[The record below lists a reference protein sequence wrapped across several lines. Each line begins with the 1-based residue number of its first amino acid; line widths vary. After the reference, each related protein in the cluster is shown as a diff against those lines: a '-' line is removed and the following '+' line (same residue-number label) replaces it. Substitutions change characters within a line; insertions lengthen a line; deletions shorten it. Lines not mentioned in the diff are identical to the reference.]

1 MFYLNASKT
10 LIKTGKTRKAI
21 YIKRNIGYQSH
32 KAHEPC
38 YFVICDLSGSTF
50 STICHKWHFFFWG
63 GGGGIIDHK
72 MCVLIFSLILSE
84 IFLILRRIQPDI
96 INVHIPSNEVCIIL
110 VRLQ

>member
-50 STICHKWHFFFWG
+50 STICHKWHGFSNKKVTEQN
-63 GGGGIIDHK
+63 IS
-72 MCVLIFSLILSE
+72 VVIFSTNLSKTS
-84 IFLILRRIQPDI
+84 LILRRIQRD
-96 INVHIPSNEVCIIL
+96 VMKL
-110 VRLQ
+110 